1 MRQVTGKPFMRSFF
15 HPAVI
20 VISGFAASTAFA
32 GDGKGFRLTIDG
44 VEVGINPGDTL
55 DVTTKD
61 GRKLSVELQR
71 SDTVTFAGDKFSFD
85 HDGQFTV
92 AKSDLSDGIT
102 QYALITPIGTGV
114 VVQQYKG
121 LNPSS
126 ITDFVLQQMVQESLD
141 GGAKMTKETTQRTLA
156 AGNVLKGV
164 KAETATANDVMD
176 YEIAAIGRP
185 DGGILVATFIN
196 KENIAKEGVIL
207 DRLWSSLKVDY

>member
-1 MRQVTGKPFMRSFF
+1 MRSMFRS
-15 HPAVI
+15 AV
-20 VISGFAASTAFA
+20 VVMSCLAAGTAIA

-44 VEVGINPGDTL
+44 VEVGINPGDML

-85 HDGQFTV
+85 HDGRFTV
-92 AKSDLSDGIT
+92 AKSDLNSGVT
-102 QYALITPIGTGV
+102 QFASITPIGTGV
-114 VVQQYKG
+114 IVQQYKG

-126 ITDFVLQQMVQESLD
+126 ITDFVLQQMVQESID
-141 GGAKMTKETTQRTLA
+141 GGAKMTKETTQRMLA
-156 AGNVLKGV
+156 GGNVLKGV

-185 DGGILVATFIN
+185 DGGVLVATFIN
-196 KENIAKEGVIL
+196 KENVAKEGAIL
-207 DRLWSSLKVDY
+207 DKLWSSLKVDY

>member
-1 MRQVTGKPFMRSFF
+1 MRSFF
-15 HPAVI
+15 YAATI
-20 VISGFAASTAFA
+20 VASCLATGTAFA

-71 SDTVTFAGDKFSFD
+71 SDTVTFATTKFSFD

-92 AKSDLSDGIT
+92 AKSDLGGGIV
-102 QYALITPIGTGV
+102 QYALITPIGTGII
-114 VVQQYKG
+114 VQEYKG

-126 ITDFVLQQMVQESLD
+126 ITDFMLQQMVQEGID
-141 GGAKMTKETTQRTLA
+141 GGAKITKETTQRTLV
-156 AGNVLKGV
+156 AGTVLKGV

-176 YEIAAIGRP
+176 YEIVATGRP
-185 DGGILVATFIN
+185 SGGILVATFAN
-196 KENIAKEGVIL
+196 KENLPKEGAII
-207 DRLWSSLKVDY
+207 DKLWSSLKVEY

>member
-1 MRQVTGKPFMRSFF
+1 MRSLF
-15 HPAVI
+15 HSAV
-20 VISGFAASTAFA
+20 VVMSCLAAGAALA

-44 VEVGINPGDTL
+44 VEVGINPGDML
-55 DVTTKD
+55 EMTTKD

-92 AKSDLSDGIT
+92 AKSDLNDGVT
-102 QYALITPIGTGV
+102 QFALITPIGTGV
-114 VVQQYKG
+114 IVQQYKG

-126 ITDFVLQQMVQESLD
+126 ITDFVLQQMVRESID
-141 GGAKMTKETTQRTLA
+141 GGAKMTKENTQRMLA

-185 DGGILVATFIN
+185 DGGVLVATFIN
-196 KENIAKEGVIL
+196 KENIAKEGTIL
-207 DRLWSSLKVDY
+207 DKLWSSLKVDY

>member
-1 MRQVTGKPFMRSFF
+1 MRSFF
-15 HPAVI
+15 YLATI
-20 VISGFAASTAFA
+20 VASCLAAGTAFA

-71 SDTVTFAGDKFSFD
+71 SDTVTFATTKFSFD

-92 AKSDLSDGIT
+92 AKSDLGGDII

-114 VVQQYKG
+114 IVQEYKG
-121 LNPSS
+121 FNPASV
-126 ITDFVLQQMVQESLD
+126 TDFMLQQMVQESID
-141 GGAKMTKETTQRTLA
+141 GGAKMTKEATQRTLT

-164 KAETATANDVMD
+164 KAETANANDVMD
-176 YEIAAIGRP
+176 YEIVATGRP
-185 DGGILVATFIN
+185 DGGVLVATFAN
-196 KENIAKEGVIL
+196 KENLPKEGAII
-207 DRLWSSLKVDY
+207 DKLWSSLKVEY